1 MNTSLKKLVGTEA
14 DISGLV
20 MRLALGVVMFS
31 HGAGKLFGWFG
42 GFGFSGTMSYFTGNG
57 MPWLIAFLVVMAES
71 LGALA
76 LIVGFFGRFMSFG
89 IFMVMLGAI
98 FMVHAKFGFFM
109 NWMGKQAGEGYEY
122 HILALGLA
130 LALMIK
136 GSGALSF
143 DLFLSRR
150 LQDD

>member
-71 LGALA
+71 
-76 LIVGFFGRFMSFG
+76 
-89 IFMVMLGAI
+89 
-98 FMVHAKFGFFM
+98 
-109 NWMGKQAGEGYEY
+109 
-122 HILALGLA
+122 
-130 LALMIK
+130 
-136 GSGALSF
+136 
-143 DLFLSRR
+143 
-150 LQDD
+150 